1 MNARAL
7 LVLQWIR
14 NMNSDDQFSAGYT
27 VGFLRAIDSQME
39 AWESAYLNNVLR
51 ARQRG
56 ITA

>member
-1 MNARAL
+1 
-7 LVLQWIR
+7 
-14 NMNSDDQFSAGYT
+14 MNSDDQFSAGYT